1 MFLKLEGQQ
10 LPQKKLAPS
19 AAVSRLSLNISSSML
34 NEVMVM
40 FAHEVQLDS
49 VPAWKAGL
57 EQVSHLDLILESYQ
71 NASWAETAAEVTQA
85 KQRHPGI
92 NK

>member
-1 MFLKLEGQQ
+1 
-10 LPQKKLAPS
+10 
-19 AAVSRLSLNISSSML
+19 
-34 NEVMVM
+34 M